1 MVFDYQG
8 RLMFFDCVAFVLKNQ
23 SGLANTLM
31 TMASYYKAYVAYLA
45 IPYVS

>member
-8 RLMFFDCVAFVLKNQ
+8 RLMFFDCVAFILKSQ
-23 SGLANTLM
+23 SGVTNTLM
-31 TMASYYKAYVAYLA
+31 TMGSYYKAYGAYFA